1 MYNASTTANL
11 LKKKK
16 SGSGA
21 GRVIGQNVAIL
32 PALIP
37 VKIFTPAMKKALKDK
52 GITPPKA
59 PIDLIRSFYENIVK
73 PSMPKAKKGSFESYY
88 DDSIDPI
95 TGAAISGVVK
105 AILDY
110 FKRLKEKKKQA
121 ENEIAKGQAPT
132 EPLTPA
138 EEKLLKGAEQAVATG
153 TEIAKEEAQFTIG
166 KYVPWLIG
174 GVAVFFGLKYLKVF

>member
-1 MYNASTTANL
+1 MYNATTNTSHL

-16 SGSGA
+16 AGGGA
-21 GRVIGQNVAIL
+21 GRVIGQSVAIL

-59 PIDLIRSFYENIVK
+59 PIDLVRSFYDNIVK
-73 PSMPKAKKGSFESYY
+73 PSMPKKKGNLESL
-88 DDSIDPI
+88 DPI
-95 TGAAISGVVK
+95 SASAITGIVK

-110 FKRLKEKKKQA
+110 FKRLKEKKKKA
-121 ENEIAKGQAPT
+121 EDEVAKGQAPT

-138 EEKLLKGAEQAVATG
+138 EEKILKGAETAVATG
-153 TEIAKEEAQFTIG
+153 VEVAKEEAQFQIG
-166 KYVPWLIG
+166 KYVPYLIAGVG
-174 GVAVFFGLKYLKVF
+174 GFFLLKYLKVF